1 MSVPSKVMLGS
12 MMRSTAHHD
21 VFVTVRVHRS
31 RMRAFAQLV
40 GGVVLGLGLAAV
52 VGLNPGLLF
61 AAYTIGLGMT
71 LLSLGLL
78 LPEEP
83 GAAAEP
89 HHRSGPPH
97 R

>member
-1 MSVPSKVMLGS
+1 MSSSAKHGFP
-12 MMRSTAHHD
+12 
-21 VFVTVRVHRS
+21 VTVHVHRS
-31 RMRAFAQLV
+31 RMRALVQTV